1 MIKFRAIK
9 PPKLNIPAI
18 MEEVFDEADS
28 LANDVLLEY
37 ELTTA
42 TWKHQPKFL
51 KVLTFEGGVTI
62 AVFTDDKIYGYV
74 TRGTDGPYPIVPKKP
89 GGVLAFREG
98 YSAKTTPGM
107 LGSQA
112 GGPSGN
118 MAFARGVMHPGIKAR
133 NFDKLILDEWKP
145 EITRRLKN
153 AITRGA
159 RKSGFWY
166 KG

>member
-1 MIKFRAIK
+1 MIHFRAIK
-9 PPKLNIPAI
+9 PPKLNIPVI
-18 MEEVFDEADS
+18 MEEVMDEAQS

-51 KVLTFEGGVTI
+51 KALTFEGGVTI

-74 TRGTDGPYPIVPKKP
+74 TRGTPPHPIFPKKP
-89 GGVLAFREG
+89 GGVLAFPSG
-98 YSAKTTPGM
+98 YSAKTVPGM
-107 LGSQA
+107 LGSRA

-118 MAFARGVMHPGIKAR
+118 TVFARGVMHPGTEAR
-133 NFDKLILDEWKP
+133 NFDELIHDEWKP
-145 EITRRLKN
+145 EIIRRLKN

-166 KG
+166 QG